1 MTEASGQDVGS
12 LAGRVAVVTGSS
24 RGIGKQV
31 AVRLAARGAALV
43 VTARTDS
50 PRESTPGTIADTVEA
65 IRAVGPEPLA
75 VTADLS
81 RREDVER
88 LVDEVSARLGRVDIL
103 VNNAGYTVGRAI
115 YTHAP
120 DLSWEQWEKVMA
132 INATAPL
139 MLTQRFWNMMR
150 DQGGG
155 RVVNVTSDAASLQ
168 DLGSAIQAPGM
179 DSIGAAYGAS
189 KAALDR
195 MANSLAI
202 EAAPL
207 GIAIINVQ
215 PGFTLTETM
224 QRTNEI
230 SGVSETT
237 AIPLHIPAAAIAW
250 LCTCEDPWPYAGR
263 VVDGPALVAELGLT

>member
-1 MTEASGQDVGS
+1 
-12 LAGRVAVVTGSS
+12 
-24 RGIGKQV
+24 
-31 AVRLAARGAALV
+31 
-43 VTARTDS
+43 
-50 PRESTPGTIADTVEA
+50 
-65 IRAVGPEPLA
+65 
-75 VTADLS
+75 
-81 RREDVER
+81 
-88 LVDEVSARLGRVDIL
+88 
-103 VNNAGYTVGRAI
+103 
-115 YTHAP
+115 
-120 DLSWEQWEKVMA
+120 VMA